1 MSSLIV
7 FFIDTSLVNTCRI
20 WTDLVNGVIQIY
32 TTILKV
38 SSDKEYKLFNYWS
51 KPSDFILDT
60 YNFVYYA
67 LLYVGLVYI
76 KQNYIVYI
84 KQFFVV
90 NIKLKYI
97 VYIKYLCAVYIKQL
111 CVVYIKQLCVVYIKH
126 FCVVYINYK
135 YNYIVHI
142 LPLFFV
148 TIMFRLHAFWLPL
161 STYRIHHLLV

>member
-38 SSDKEYKLFNYWS
+38 SSDKEYKLFNYWG
-51 KPSDFILDT
+51 KPSDFILNS

-67 LLYVGLVYI
+67 LLIMYVGLVYITYFCVVYI

-97 VYIKYLCAVYIKQL
+97 VYIKYF

-126 FCVVYINYK
+126 FCVVYIKHFCVVYINYK
-135 YNYIVHI
+135 YKYIVHI
-142 LPLFFV
+142 LPLFFCHNYV
-148 TIMFRLHAFWLPL
+148 
-161 STYRIHHLLV
+161 

>member
-1 MSSLIV
+1 M
-7 FFIDTSLVNTCRI
+7 
-20 WTDLVNGVIQIY
+20 NGVIQIY

-111 CVVYIKQLCVVYIKH
+111 CVVYIKH